1 MTDPSNGS
9 MSGTGQCDSNCLIQ
23 LTRSPR
29 NGQHKTETTA
39 TSARD
44 RDSLRNIQ
52 KVSQLI
58 RDVEQQ
64 GGSVWSQT

>member
-1 MTDPSNGS
+1 
-9 MSGTGQCDSNCLIQ
+9 MSGTGQCDSDCLSQ
-23 LTRSPR
+23 LTSTPR
-29 NGQHKTETTA
+29 NGQYKTETTA
-39 TSARD
+39 TSAGD

-52 KVSQLI
+52 KVSQLM